1 MNIYLNLLPE
11 ERKEKLKR
19 KKLFWLIIR
28 HELLLCF
35 AGLVFLAILFS
46 ANFILNLQKK
56 SLDNIYAMEISRK
69 EYREIEKYEKAFEE
83 ENIKIDNFFMLQ
95 KKHLDWLNVLNE
107 LAKVFSDDIK
117 LSEFVSEDI
126 KISIAGKASTR
137 ESLLDLKN
145 KIENS
150 ECFFETEIPL
160 SDIVA
165 KNNID
170 FEAEF
175 KIEEKCIKTKNK

>member
-19 KKLFWLIIR
+19 KKLFWLVIR

-35 AGLVFLAILFS
+35 AGLVFLAILLCT
-46 ANFILNLQKK
+46 NIILDLQKK
-56 SLDNIYAMEISRK
+56 SLDSAYAMEVSRK
-69 EYREIEKYEKAFEE
+69 EYQEIERYEKIFED
-83 ENIKIDNFFMLQ
+83 ENIKINKFFLLQ
-95 KKHLDWLNVLNE
+95 KNHFDWLNVLEE
-107 LAKVFSDDIK
+107 LANVISEDVK
-117 LSEFVSEDI
+117 LSDIFSEDI
-126 KISIAGKASTR
+126 NMSIAGKANTR
-137 ESLLDLKN
+137 ESLLELKN

-150 ECFFETEIPL
+150 ECFFEVEIPL